1 MDYALIW
8 YALIALAVLIYVVL
22 DGFDLGIGILFPS
35 AHSDNERDMMMNSIA
50 PVWDGNE
57 TWLVLG
63 GGGLF
68 AVFPLAYSVVMP
80 ALYAPLILMLLG
92 LILRGVS
99 FEYRFRTK
107 RGQFLWDSAFFIG
120 SLTATLMQGVMLGA
134 LLQGIS
140 VEGRSYAGGWFD
152 WLTPFSIFCSLALM
166 CAYILLGACWLA
178 MKLPEEL
185 ADRYYTIAKRWGLAF
200 VSCIA
205 IVSVWLPLSSE
216 IIFARWF
223 GSTNALL
230 FILIPVV
237 TAIIIWQLFAS
248 LIDRKALK
256 AYLLGISL
264 FSISALGFGVST
276 FPYLVPFAFTYKQVA
291 APDSSLSFL
300 LAGAVVLL
308 PLIIA
313 YSAYSYWVFRGKLKH
328 GEGYH

>member
-152 WLTPFSIFCSLALM
+152 WLTPFSIFCSLSLM

-178 MKLPEEL
+178 MKLPEDL

-216 IIFARWF
+216 IIFSRWF

-276 FPYLVPFAFTYKQVA
+276 FPYLVPFAFTYQQVA